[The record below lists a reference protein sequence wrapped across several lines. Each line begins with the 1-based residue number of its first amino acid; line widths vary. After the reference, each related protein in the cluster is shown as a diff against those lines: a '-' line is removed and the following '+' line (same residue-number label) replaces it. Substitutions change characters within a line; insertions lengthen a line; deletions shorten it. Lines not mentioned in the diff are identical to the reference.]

1 MTPHISVVR
10 WLLLGI
16 AFLRPLGFVHAADY
30 DAKSTTPKSES
41 IAEAA
46 KAAVPAKA
54 GLENVVIVY
63 KTHFD
68 IGYTARARDV
78 VHEYRTEMAD
88 RVLDAIE
95 RNGNQ
100 PKDQQFVWTLSGWP
114 MKQILWEGQTPERRQ
129 KIEQAI
135 RDGNLAVHAYP
146 FTTHTETAELEDL
159 VRGLNISSTI
169 NRRFGQPL
177 STSAKMSDVPGQSW
191 VIPTLFTHAGI
202 KFYHMGGPLVNKTFG
217 LPPFFWWEG
226 PDGSRLLTLYNNGYG
241 SSPMPPPNWPYKTW
255 IYISMTGDNQGPPAP
270 ETVKNDIA
278 FYAQRGIKARVGKMD
293 DFAELILK
301 EDLSNLPVVRSDIP
315 DPWIHGTMSM
325 PGACKQAQNVRPVIG
340 ALDELT
346 TLERCWGIF
355 QPDISSA
362 IASAYEQSLLFSEH
376 TWGLANQHYIKQP
389 YGKGWDELWASG
401 LPPQYELMA
410 RSWKDHADY
419 IDNIDRLVAAPYDNA
434 VATLADS
441 VNVGGGRIV
450 VFNPLPW
457 KRDGEVTMNAFHL
470 DRGSSLKPADGGPA
484 IPYFGEGPAV
494 EGPYRVIRFVARD
507 VPPLGYRT
515 YVISNDKTEPDGLHT
530 DENEGVIES
539 AFFKATLDPKRGRIA
554 SLIDKRSGRELV
566 DADTPQGFGQYFY
579 ERFARS
585 NLVAWTEASLYPQY
599 GAHKLIFSA
608 YDMPNDSVYG
618 SALPANMTLTLRK
631 TSIDVSGV
639 MTGTIPGPGQP
650 QQIFIR
656 LTLPGTMPVADLEV
670 GWDKKPDGWP
680 ETAWISLPFKIDN
693 PKFRIGRLGADLD
706 PIADMAVDYANHHN
720 LWVNNGIAVY
730 DTKTG
735 AGVGVCPRDTPLVS
749 LGEPGEYRFE
759 RRYEPK
765 KPRLFLNLYN
775 NHWRTNFG
783 SWIGDGRRMMARV
796 RLWAFDKFNSE
807 SALYSPALETRVP
820 LAAAR
825 TTARP
830 GKLPPMQSGITLSR
844 KGVAVTAFGPN
855 PDGAGTVLRVWEQAG
870 VSGKLAI
877 TLPKHFISATPVS
890 LRGTK
895 IGEALT
901 IIAGEVTI
909 DLRAYAPASFVL
921 EPKPQG

>member
-1 MTPHISVVR
+1 MRRFFACLLVGFALYPSWGLVR
-10 WLLLGI
+10 AEPVGE
-16 AFLRPLGFVHAADY
+16 GG
-30 DAKSTTPKSES
+30 KS
-41 IAEAA
+41 
-46 KAAVPAKA
+46 AVPAVSALKT
-54 GLENVVIVY
+54 VVIVY

-95 RNGNQ
+95 VNIRQ
-100 PKDQQFVWTLSGWP
+100 PRDQQFVWTLSGWP
-114 MKQILWEGQTPERRQ
+114 MKQIIWEGQTPERRQ

-177 STSAKMSDVPGQSW
+177 SISAKMSDVPGQSW
-191 VIPTLFTHAGI
+191 IFPTLFAHAGI
-202 KFYHMGGPLVNKTFG
+202 KFYHMGGPLVNKTLG

-241 SSPMPPPNWPYKTW
+241 SDTLPPANWPYKSW

-270 ETVKNDIA
+270 ETVKKDIE
-278 FYAQRGIKARVGKMD
+278 FYAKRGIQARVGTMD
-293 DFAELILK
+293 DFAALILK
-301 EDLSNLPVVRSDIP
+301 EDLGSLPVVRSDIP

-325 PGACKQAQNVRPVIG
+325 PGACRQAHNIRPVIG
-340 ALDELT
+340 ALDQLT
-346 TLERCWGIF
+346 MLERCWGIF
-355 QPDISSA
+355 RPGISDV
-362 IASAYEQSLLFSEH
+362 IAGAYEGSMLFSEH
-376 TWGLANQHYIKQP
+376 TWGLANQHYVKQP
-389 YGKGWDELWASG
+389 YGKGWDELWSRG

-410 RSWKDHADY
+410 ASWKDHADY
-419 IDNIDRLVAAPYDNA
+419 IDNAARLVGAPYEDA

-457 KRDGEVTMNAFHL
+457 KRDGEVTLNAFHL
-470 DRGSSLKPADGGPA
+470 GLGTSLKPVDGGPA
-484 IPYFGEGPAV
+484 IPCFGEGPAI
-494 EGPYRVIRFVARD
+494 EDPYRVIRFTARD
-507 VPPLGYRT
+507 IPPLGYRT
-515 YVISNDKTEPDGLHT
+515 YVVSNDKPEPDGLSV
-530 DENEGVIES
+530 DEGAGVIES
-539 AFFKATLDPKRGRIA
+539 PFFKATIDPRRGRIS
-554 SLIDKRSGRELV
+554 SLIDKRTGRELV
-566 DADTPQGFGQYFY
+566 DSDAPQGFGQYFY

-585 NLVAWTEASLYPQY
+585 NLVAWTEESLYPQY

-608 YDMPNDSVYG
+608 YDMPEDSIYG
-618 SALPANMTLTLRK
+618 SALPENMTLSLRK
-631 TSIDVSGV
+631 TSVDVSAV
-639 MTGTIPGPGQP
+639 LTGTIPGPGQP
-650 QQIFIR
+650 QQVHIR

-680 ETAWISLPFKIDN
+680 ETAWICLPFKIEN
-693 PKFRIGRLGADLD
+693 PKFRVGRLGGDLD
-706 PIADMAVDYANHHN
+706 PIADMAVDFSNQHN
-720 LWVNNGIAVY
+720 LWVNSGIAIY
-730 DTKTG
+730 DEGTG
-735 AGVGVCPRDTPLVS
+735 AGVGICPRDTPLVS
-749 LGEPGEYRFE
+749 LGEPGEYNFE
-759 RRYEPK
+759 KRYKPK

-783 SWIGDGRRMMARV
+783 SWIGDGRRMLARV
-796 RLWAFDKFNSE
+796 RLWAFGKYDTE
-807 SALYSPALETRVP
+807 SALYSPAMETRVP

-855 PDGAGTVLRVWEQAG
+855 PDGPGTVLRVWEQVG
-870 VSGKLAI
+870 IGGGLDI
-877 TLPKHFISATPVS
+877 TLPATFTSATPVS
-890 LRGTK
+890 LRGEKLGGAFPVSGK
-895 IGEALT
+895 IT
-901 IIAGEVTI
+901 VQMH
-909 DLRAYAPASFVL
+909 AYAPASFIL
-921 EPKPQG
+921 ETRP